1 MNLHPLSR
9 RASDGPAKRY
19 RLGSSRGEIGLIG
32 AVSHQFCHR
41 CNRLRLTPEGK
52 LRPCLLR
59 DEEIDI
65 RNPLRSGCGQDVLI
79 DLIQT
84 AVGAKINRCAP
95 DLQLNRRVQ
104 RGMSRIGG

>member
-1 MNLHPLSR
+1 LQH
-9 RASDGPAKRY
+9 RACDGPASRY
-19 RLGSSRGEIGLIG
+19 RLGTTPGEIGLIG
-32 AVSHQFCHR
+32 GVSRHLCHS

-65 RNPLRSGCGQDVLI
+65 REPLRTGCGRAALI
-79 DLIQT
+79 DLIQA
-84 AVGAKINRCAP
+84 AVGAKRNHRVS
-95 DLQLNRRVQ
+95 DLHFDQRGQ